1 MYVIFFYFCLN
12 LKFKI
17 MIKKLLTTALVSS
30 AFFMGAQSFTA
41 KYNFAAVTASTGL
54 IDPTPTPTVTGIT
67 FGSFSAVGTGT
78 VTNPN
83 APFRFSFL
91 NWGAGSTTAVNS
103 YSTMSG
109 ALDTAKYYK
118 VSLTPSAGYFVS
130 LTGITFTSQRSG
142 TGIRSYAVRS
152 SASSFTTNLPA
163 SVGTSTNLSVQGSN
177 EFFWNLDANTS
188 AQIGSEI
195 TLSGASYT
203 SFSSPMTFKFY
214 GWNAEAA
221 TGTFS
226 IDSVIF
232 SGSVSLATG
241 IGSVN
246 FDLNSN
252 FNVYPVPC
260 NDGVIFIENKHAI
273 EVSKIELMDVLGN
286 VVLSNQATNESKI
299 KLNLADLPSGNYF
312 VKMSSGK
319 QVSVKKIVVIK

>member
-1 MYVIFFYFCLN
+1 
-12 LKFKI
+12 

-30 AFFMGAQSFTA
+30 VFFMGAQSFTA
-41 KYNFAAVTASTGL
+41 NYSFAAVTTTTGL
-54 IDPTPTPTVTGIT
+54 VDPTPTPTVTGIT

-83 APFRFSFL
+83 AAGRFSL
-91 NWGAGSTTAVNS
+91 INWGLGSTTAVNT
-103 YSTMSG
+103 YSTMTG
-109 ALDTAKYYK
+109 ALDTSKYYK
-118 VSLTPSAGYFVS
+118 VSLAPSAGYFVT
-130 LTGITFTSQRSG
+130 LTNISFKAQRSG

-152 SASSFTTNLPA
+152 SASSFTANLPA

-177 EFFWNLDANTS
+177 EFFWNLDAN
-188 AQIGSEI
+188 AIGLVGSEI
-195 TLSGASYT
+195 NLSGASYT

-221 TGTFS
+221 GGTFS
-226 IDSVIF
+226 IDSVTF

-299 KLNLADLPSGNYF
+299 KLNLADLPGGNYF

>member
-1 MYVIFFYFCLN
+1 
-12 LKFKI
+12 

-41 KYNFAAVTASTGL
+41 NYSFAAVTTTTGL
-54 IDPTPTPTVTGIT
+54 VDPTPTPTVTGIT

-83 APFRFSFL
+83 AAGRFSFI
-91 NWGAGSTTAVNS
+91 NWGLGSTTAVNT
-103 YSTMSG
+103 YSTMTG
-109 ALDTAKYYK
+109 ALDTSKYYK
-118 VSLTPSAGYFVS
+118 VSLAPSAGYFVT
-130 LTGITFTSQRSG
+130 LTNISFKAQRSG

-152 SASSFTTNLPA
+152 SASSFTANLPA

-177 EFFWNLDANTS
+177 EFFWNLDAN
-188 AQIGSEI
+188 AIGLVGSEI
-195 TLSGASYT
+195 NLSGASYT

-221 TGTFS
+221 GGTFS
-226 IDSVIF
+226 IDSVTF

>member
-1 MYVIFFYFCLN
+1 
-12 LKFKI
+12 

-30 AFFMGAQSFTA
+30 SLFLGAQSFTA
-41 KYNFAAVTASTGL
+41 NYSFASISTTSGL
-54 IDPTPTPTVTGIT
+54 IDPTPAPTATGLT
-67 FGSFSAVGTGT
+67 FGSFSAAGTGT
-78 VTNPN
+78 ITNPN
-83 APFRFSFL
+83 ASGRFSFT
-91 NWGAGSTTAVNS
+91 NWSIGSTSLTAS
-103 YSTMSG
+103 TYSTMTGS
-109 ALDTAKYYK
+109 LDTAKYYK
-118 VSLTPSAGYFVS
+118 VSLTPSAGFFVT
-130 LTGITFTSQRSG
+130 LTNISFKVQRSG

-152 SASSFTTNLPA
+152 SASSFASNLPA
-163 SVGTSTNLSVQGSN
+163 SVVSSTNISIQGSN
-177 EFFWNLDANTS
+177 EFFWVDDNATTGK
-188 AQIGSEI
+188 IGSEI
-195 TLSGASYT
+195 NLSGASYT

-214 GWNAEAA
+214 GWNAEASG
-221 TGTFS
+221 GTFS
-226 IDSVIF
+226 IDSVTF

-260 NDGVIFIENKHAI
+260 NDGVIFIENKNAI

-286 VVLSNQATNESKI
+286 VVLTNQSTNESKI

>member
-1 MYVIFFYFCLN
+1 
-12 LKFKI
+12 

-41 KYNFAAVTASTGL
+41 NYSFAAVTTTTGL
-54 IDPTPTPTVTGIT
+54 VDPTPTPTATGVS
-67 FGSFSAVGTGT
+67 FGSFSAAGTGT

-83 APFRFSFL
+83 AGGRFSFI
-91 NWGAGSTTAVNS
+91 NWSVGSTSLTAS
-103 YSTMSG
+103 TYSLMTGS
-109 ALDTAKYYK
+109 LDTAKYYK

-130 LTGITFTSQRSG
+130 LTNISFKVQRSG

-152 SASSFTTNLPA
+152 SANSYTANLPA
-163 SVGTSTNLSVQGSN
+163 SVGTSTVLSIQSIN
-177 EFFWNLDANTS
+177 EFFWNSDVNAS
-188 AQIGSEI
+188 AIGSEI
-195 TLSGASYT
+195 NLGGPSYT
-203 SFSSPMTFKFY
+203 GFSSPMTFKFY
-214 GWNAEAA
+214 GWNAEASG
-221 TGTFS
+221 GTFS
-226 IDSVIF
+226 IDSVTF

>member
-1 MYVIFFYFCLN
+1 
-12 LKFKI
+12 

-41 KYNFAAVTASTGL
+41 NYSFAAVTTTTGL
-54 IDPTPTPTVTGIT
+54 VDPTPTPTVTGIT

-83 APFRFSFL
+83 AAGRFSFT
-91 NWGAGSTTAVNS
+91 NWSIGSTSLTAS
-103 YSTMSG
+103 TYSTMTGS
-109 ALDTAKYYK
+109 LDTAKYYK
-118 VSLTPSAGYFVS
+118 VSLTPSAGFFVT
-130 LTGITFTSQRSG
+130 LTNISFKVQRSG

-152 SASSFTTNLPA
+152 SASSFASNLPA
-163 SVGTSTNLSVQGSN
+163 SVVSSTNISIQGSN
-177 EFFWNLDANTS
+177 EFFWVDDNATTGK
-188 AQIGSEI
+188 IGSEI
-195 TLSGASYT
+195 NLSGASYT

-221 TGTFS
+221 GGTFS
-226 IDSVIF
+226 IDSVTF

>member
-1 MYVIFFYFCLN
+1 
-12 LKFKI
+12 
-17 MIKKLLTTALVSS
+17 MIKKLLTTALMSS
-30 AFFMGAQSFTA
+30 ALFMGAQSFMGN
-41 KYNFAAVTASTGL
+41 YSFAAVTASTGL
-54 IDPTPTPTVTGIT
+54 VDPTPTPTVTGLT
-67 FGSFSAVGTGT
+67 FGSFSAAGTGT

-83 APFRFSFL
+83 AGGRFSFT
-91 NWGAGSTTAVNS
+91 NWGLGSTNAINT
-103 YSTMSG
+103 YSTMTG

-118 VSLTPSAGYFVS
+118 VSLAPSAGYFVS
-130 LTGITFTSQRSG
+130 LTNISFKAQRSG
-142 TGIRSYAVRS
+142 TGIRSYSVRS

-177 EFFWNLDANTS
+177 EFFWNLDANSTGI
-188 AQIGSEI
+188 IGSEI
-195 TLSGASYT
+195 NLSGASYT
-203 SFSSPMTFKFY
+203 SFSTPITFKFY
-214 GWNAEAA
+214 GWNAEASG
-221 TGTFS
+221 GTFS
-226 IDSVIF
+226 IDSVTF

-260 NDGVIFIENKHAI
+260 NDGVIFIENKNAI

-286 VVLSNQATNESKI
+286 VVLTNQSTNESKI